1 MGVTHPYGIYYAKT
15 LPATAA
21 DMRRLYIYVLSQYV
35 KNHFPDEINL
45 AMNPD
50 ELLQAYC
57 ALLKRIE
64 DLEKRFPKKEAASS
78 LPSFQWT
85 GSKAALT
92 ELIYAL
98 QSGGVL
104 NHGPTPIKEIA
115 EKMEKIFQ
123 VELGNYYHCFNEIR
137 LRKKNR
143 TALLDHLREK
153 VLEKMDGMD
162 EG

>member
-1 MGVTHPYGIYYAKT
+1 MNH
-15 LPATAA
+15 
-21 DMRRLYIYVLSQYV
+21 DMLVQG
-35 KNHFPDEINL
+35 
-45 AMNPD
+45 
-50 ELLQAYC
+50 YC
-57 ALLKRIE
+57 ELLKRIE
-64 DLEKRFPKKEAASS
+64 DLELRFPKKEASS
-78 LPSFQWT
+78 LLLFQWT

-104 NHGPTPIKEIA
+104 NNGLTPIKEIA
-115 EKMEKIFQ
+115 ENFEKIFQ

-153 VLEKMDGMD
+153 VLQKMDGLD
-162 EG
+162 ER

>member
-1 MGVTHPYGIYYAKT
+1 MNH
-15 LPATAA
+15 
-21 DMRRLYIYVLSQYV
+21 DMLVQG
-35 KNHFPDEINL
+35 
-45 AMNPD
+45 
-50 ELLQAYC
+50 YC
-57 ALLKRIE
+57 ELLKRIE
-64 DLEKRFPKKEAASS
+64 ELEKRFPKKELSS
-78 LPSFQWT
+78 LPPVQWT

-104 NHGPTPIKEIA
+104 NNGLTGIKEIA
-115 EKMEKIFQ
+115 ENFEKIFQ

-153 VLEKMDGMD
+153 VLQKMDGMD
-162 EG
+162 ER